1 MKKLLFSLF
10 CILVSL
16 IIFIFSFIK
25 PDVLLTSKTNE
36 INNKNP
42 CIIIDAGHGGFDGG
56 ASTDDGYPEKHINLN
71 ISLYLNEYLTAL
83 GYETL
88 LTRTKDESLEE
99 SDLSTIRKRK
109 TSDLHNRM
117 KIMKETDNAI
127 FISIHQNHFSQE
139 KYSGMQVFYSPSFS
153 DESSLLAEAIQKC
166 TAEKLQPENT
176 RKIKECTSSVFLVYK
191 AVKPAVL
198 VECGFLSNE
207 KEAELLQ
214 TEAYQKK
221 IALCIAMGIQNY
233 LSSGY

>member
-1 MKKLLFSLF
+1 MKKLLFSSV
-10 CILVSL
+10 CILISL
-16 IIFIFSFIK
+16 LLFIFSFFK
-25 PDVLLTSKTNE
+25 PVALLTSNDNSVSSK
-36 INNKNP
+36 IP

-56 ASTDDGYPEKHINLN
+56 ASAADGFPEKHINLN
-71 ISLYLNEYLTAL
+71 IALYLSEYLTAF

-99 SDLSTIRKRK
+99 SGLTTIRKRK

-117 KIMKETDNAI
+117 KIMEETDNAI

-153 DESSLLAEAIQKC
+153 DESSILAESIQKC

-176 RKIKECTSSVFLVYK
+176 RKIKECTSSVFLIYK

-198 VECGFLSNE
+198 VECGFLSNN
-207 KEAELLQ
+207 KESELLK
-214 TEAYQKK
+214 TENYQKK

-233 LSSGY
+233 LCI

>member
-1 MKKLLFSLF
+1 MKKLLFSF
-10 CILVSL
+10 VCILISL
-16 IIFIFSFIK
+16 IIFIFSFLK
-25 PDVLLTSKTNE
+25 PEAIITAKDNSG
-36 INNKNP
+36 KNQTP

-71 ISLYLNEYLTAL
+71 VSLYLNDYLTTL

-109 TSDLHNRM
+109 TSDLHSRM
-117 KIMKETDNAI
+117 NIMKETDNAI

-166 TAEKLQPENT
+166 TAETLQPENT
-176 RKIKECTSSVFLVYK
+176 RKIKECTSSVFLIYK

-198 VECGFLSNE
+198 VECGFLSNN
-207 KEAELLQ
+207 KESELLK

-233 LSSGY
+233 LSSG